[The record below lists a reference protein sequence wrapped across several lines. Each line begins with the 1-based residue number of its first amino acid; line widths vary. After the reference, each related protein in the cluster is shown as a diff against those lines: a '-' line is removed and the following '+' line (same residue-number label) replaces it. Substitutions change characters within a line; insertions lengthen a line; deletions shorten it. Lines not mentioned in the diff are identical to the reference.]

1 MEFLLGCYAFI
12 VLDLW
17 FLVLM
22 VSCNPIFLK
31 GSSDN
36 SAFPSN
42 FLFGTASSSYQV
54 LLPPFLSYKW
64 EYFEV
69 FLYHS
74 VLFHLCTV

>member
-31 GSSDN
+31 GSSDT

-54 LLPPFLSYKW
+54 LLPSSLSP
-64 EYFEV
+64 EHGI

-74 VLFHLCTV
+74 VLFHLRTV